1 MVLTS
6 SSQSGGSVTLQTVP
20 LTTVL
25 ANGDGGHGSP
35 PRVILHTVPSTSPGG
50 KDVLTIQTASLAT
63 GAGGSLS
70 GSGISGGGG
79 LHEGLLV
86 TSLGS
91 AIGGGGAGG
100 VTSIATSQPGSLNGL
115 TRLVTLNANGQPVV
129 AQQPGTVIATVLKPG
144 ELQGLTVKE
153 EIMDPFYLQSLV
165 NGTDPSAGSVYIKEE
180 VDDGT
185 GISELGYR
193 TVILT
198 QDNGVAG
205 GVGVGCGG
213 LEAGAMNGHLDA
225 SGVPLASS
233 PSEGLTPVE
242 ELEGGGETKEQMVEA
257 PVTVSLPT
265 SDFIQIKTEMSE
277 T

>member
-63 GAGGSLS
+63 GTGGSVS
-70 GSGISGGGG
+70 GSGMGGG
-79 LHEGLLV
+79 LPEGLLM
-86 TSLGS
+86 TSLAS
-91 AIGGGGAGG
+91 AVGGGGGGAGG
-100 VTSIATSQPGSLNGL
+100 VTSAGAGQPGSLNGL
-115 TRLVTLNANGQPVV
+115 TRLVTLNANGQPMV
-129 AQQPGTVIATVLKPG
+129 AQQPGTVIATVLKPA
-144 ELQGLTVKE
+144 ELHGLSVKE
-153 EIMDPFYLQSLV
+153 EILDPFYLQTLV
-165 NGTDPSAGSVYIKEE
+165 NGGDPGAGGIYIKEE
-180 VDDGT
+180 TDDGN
-185 GISELGYR
+185 GVSELSYR

-198 QDNGVAG
+198 QDS
-205 GVGVGCGG
+205 GVGCVG
-213 LEAGAMNGHLDA
+213 LEAGAANGHLDA

-242 ELEGGGETKEQMVEA
+242 ELEGGGETKEQVVEV